1 MPVRSRTYWGEIQNF
16 LSGSGEADDAGGSDE
31 VGDTGGEG
39 EADGAGGEGEANG
52 GDTGADV
59 TAAGS
64 LRGVPTVT
72 SPGFAAAQV
81 PRPCASQATVLCG
94 EEANAAWMFL
104 ITMPCTAPFLSML
117 K

>member
-1 MPVRSRTYWGEIQNF
+1 MQAGSRTYWGEIQNF
-16 LSGSGEADDAGGSDE
+16 RSGSGEVDDAGGPDE
-31 VGDTGGEG
+31 VDGTGGEG
-39 EADGAGGEGEANG
+39 EADG

-72 SPGFAAAQV
+72 SPGFAAVQV
-81 PRPCASQATVLCG
+81 PRPCVSQATVLCG
-94 EEANAAWMFL
+94 EEANAAWMSF